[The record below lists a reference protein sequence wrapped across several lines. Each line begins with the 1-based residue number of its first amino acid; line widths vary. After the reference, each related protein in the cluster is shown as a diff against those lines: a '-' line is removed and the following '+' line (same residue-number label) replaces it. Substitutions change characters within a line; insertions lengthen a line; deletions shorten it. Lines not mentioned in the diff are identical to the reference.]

1 MSSLNKD
8 EAQGDGAQGV
18 GRMPEDVLH
27 LAAGTRHVVFGD
39 LAHIIA
45 DALFP
50 EQGDADERWH
60 YAGARVTLDT
70 ELRDA
75 VRGGKLQVRDALSL
89 GPHSMPFGRPL
100 LRALVSIDDLR
111 AWLLESRGMRV
122 VVLDEQQA
130 PGAVAAGAAQAA
142 PPANASPVL
151 QPEGHAGA
159 EGEVQPESAGPVPAK
174 KWTPER
180 LAELAEYRKKHG
192 TKAAAERFGISPA
205 RVRTLLPSEKPA
217 RPAKKAHSVFTHR
230 AK

>member
-27 LAAGTRHVVFGD
+27 LKAGTRHVVFGA

-50 EQGDADERWH
+50 EQGDHDERWR

-75 VRGGKLQVRDALSL
+75 VRGGKLQVRDALTL
-89 GPHSMPFGRPL
+89 GPHSMPFGRQL
-100 LRALVSIDDLR
+100 QQALVSIDDLR
-111 AWLLESRGMRV
+111 AWLKSRGMRV

-130 PGAVAAGAAQAA
+130 PGAVPAGAAQAA

-151 QPEGHAGA
+151 QPEGHARN
-159 EGEVQPESAGPVPAK
+159 EREEQPESAGPAPAK
-174 KWTPER
+174 KWTVQR
-180 LAELAEYRKKHG
+180 LAELAACRKAHG
-192 TKAAAERFGISPA
+192 TKAAAERFVISAA
-205 RVRTLLPSEKPA
+205 RVRELLPSEKPA
-217 RPAKKAHSVFTHR
+217 RAQKTGYSVFTHR
-230 AK
+230 TK